1 MKKQVNKRLSE
12 EQFEIHFCN
21 KLEEHNYI
29 KRDNKHTEKELHLD
43 LDLLEKFL
51 TKTQKEEFNNFTDT
65 YKNWKPKFEEA
76 IKKEL
81 EDKELIQI
89 IQTGITIEATYQF
102 KFLFTKNTTSFN
114 KEQDKLVKENIFS
127 YIRQY
132 KFDINSEKSI
142 DIVLFLNGF
151 PITTIELKYK
161 QKGQDVFDA
170 VTQYTKRDLA
180 LSIFKLPFLHI
191 ASDNDNVRLTT
202 QFKQKNSK
210 DFMPFDTNLIN
221 PTIEEDP
228 YRTQY
233 LYNDVLTPKSILNL
247 IRNFIF
253 VDKDRKL
260 IFPRY
265 HQRRTVN
272 NIINDISSK
281 FKKSKNLNMKFL
293 IEHSM
298 GSGKS
303 KTITW
308 TAEQLKNLHINND
321 KVFNSI
327 FIITDRKELNKQIT
341 EDFKLMTG
349 DDDQTVCYVENS
361 KQLSDAI
368 KRNEK
373 VIVVILHNFSHLK
386 DKLTLQKDSRIC
398 YLIDETHRSQQG
410 TLHSSMTDF
419 FEKIGDDDMKLSFPN
434 SVFIG
439 FTATPTDKTLEK
451 FGVKDD
457 KGQNVAYDTY
467 SMEQAIKEGYILDVT
482 QNIIPFRTL
491 YKLRK
496 DEEDKLLE
504 KEYNALQLYKAT
516 KKKAFEDENII
527 RNKVKIILHYFK
539 NKIEKEI
546 DGKAKSMIVTSSRK
560 SAIAYKKILDEEIKK
575 FKYDYKSL
583 IAYSGKE
590 SHKELGLK
598 DETETTMNDG
608 FSGNIAKEFRKPE
621 YRFLIVAD
629 KYQTGFD
636 EPYLYAM
643 FLDKPLKDIN
653 AVQTLGRLNRVCPLK
668 PQNPITVDFSNSYE
682 EIHKAFSKFM
692 KARDSDLITDYG
704 ELVALYQ
711 NIVQKGIITTDDFDE
726 FSIISQTEEDVFQ
739 TKFELFLNRIK
750 DKYFESDKV
759 TKTEFRKN
767 IGRFALS
774 YSYMNTIKKIDD
786 RNIKLMGLIAKQIYL
801 ALAENTGT
809 KQEIN
814 DALENLKIEKYKV
827 VAVEKSELKD
837 PSKDYGL
844 NKIKE
849 REIAKLTINEILE
862 LLGETYDTYTYS
874 KDSKKQFEEYLK
886 TIIDDE
892 GLRKKIVD
900 TPKNE
905 KEQTKKTILSDL
917 DKRIKSYL
925 FKTEEGFNLLEK
937 YKGSDILE
945 RLNEQAYFLLED
957 NYGGNN

>member
-1 MKKQVNKRLSE
+1 MNIKLSE
-12 EQFEIHFCN
+12 EKFETHFCN
-21 KLEEHNYI
+21 KLEINKYV
-29 KRDNKHTEKELHLD
+29 KRENKHTEKDLHFD
-43 LDLLEKFL
+43 FDLLEKFL
-51 TKTQKEEFNNFTDT
+51 TKTQKEEFDNFKDT
-65 YKNWKPKFEEA
+65 YNNWKPKFEQA

-89 IQTGITIEATYQF
+89 IKEGITIEATYQF
-102 KFLFTKNTTSFN
+102 KFIFTKNTTSFN

-132 KFDINSEKSI
+132 KFDMNSEKSI

-151 PITTIELKYK
+151 PITTLELKYK

-170 VTQYTKRDLA
+170 VTQYTKRDLS
-180 LSIFKLPFLHI
+180 LSIFNLPFLHI

-202 QFKQKNSK
+202 KFTQKNTK
-210 DFMPFDTNLIN
+210 DFMPFDTDLIN
-221 PTIEEDP
+221 PTIKEDP
-228 YRTQY
+228 YRVQY
-233 LYNDVLTPKSILNL
+233 LYNDVLTPNSILNL
-247 IRNFIF
+247 IRNFVF

-272 NIINDISSK
+272 NIIEDISTK

-308 TAEQLKNLHINND
+308 TAEQLKNLHINNE

-327 FIITDRKELNKQIT
+327 FIITDRKELNEQIS

-349 DDDQTVCYVENS
+349 DNDETICYVENS
-361 KQLSDAI
+361 KQLSEAI
-368 KRNEK
+368 KNEEK
-373 VIVVILHNFSHLK
+373 VIVVILHNFSFIKKEDLQ
-386 DKLTLQKDSRIC
+386 LQKNSRIC

-410 TLHSSMTDF
+410 TLHSSMTEF
-419 FEKIGDDDMKLSFPN
+419 FEKIGDDDMKLNFPN

-451 FGVKDD
+451 FGTKNDN
-457 KGQNVAYDTY
+457 GQNVAYDTY

-496 DEEDKLLE
+496 EQEDKLLE

-516 KKKAFEDENII
+516 KKKAFEDKDII
-527 RNKVKIILHYFK
+527 RSKVKIILHYFK
-539 NKIEKEI
+539 DKVQDKIG
-546 DGKAKSMIVTSSRK
+546 GKAKSMIVTSSRK
-560 SAIAYKKILDEEIKK
+560 SAIAYKHILDEELKSS
-575 FKYDYKSL
+575 KYKGIKSL
-583 IAYSGKE
+583 VAFSGKE
-590 SHKELGLK
+590 THKELNLK
-598 DETETTMNDG
+598 DKTETIMNDG
-608 FSGNIAKEFRKPE
+608 FSGKIAEEFKKDE

-643 FLDKPLKDIN
+643 FLDKQIKEVN

-668 PQNPITVDFSNSYE
+668 PENPITVDFSNSYE

-692 KARDSDLITDYG
+692 RSRDSDLVTDYN
-704 ELVALYQ
+704 ELIALYQ
-711 NIVQKGIITTDDFDE
+711 NILQKEIITIDDFDE
-726 FSIISQTEEDVFQ
+726 FSIISQTEDNVFQ
-739 TKFELFLNRIK
+739 TKFELFLNKIK
-750 DKYFESDKV
+750 DKFFESDKV

-767 IGRFALS
+767 LGKFAKS

-786 RNIKLMGLIAKQIYL
+786 RNIKLMGLISKQIYL

-827 VAVEKSELKD
+827 VAVERGEVDDIKKS
-837 PSKDYGL
+837 YGIK
-844 NKIKE
+844 KIKE

-862 LLGETYDTYTYS
+862 LLGETFDTYTYS
-874 KDSKKQFEEYLK
+874 KESRKQFEEYLESLLEDK
-886 TIIDDE
+886 K
-892 GLRKKIVD
+892 LVKKIMN
-900 TPKNE
+900 TPESE

-925 FKTEEGFNLLEK
+925 FRTEEGFNLLEK
-937 YKGSDILE
+937 YRGSDILD
-945 RLNEQAYFLLED
+945 RLNEQAYFLLE
-957 NYGGNN
+957 NNFGKNN